1 MLLINCEQLQSASS
15 SVGNTLWI
23 FAPRR
28 LEEQSKKR
36 AAFHYG
42 GAYNIVIITHALR
55 LINHF
60 VCYLKANRAFGS
72 LSLIHTQNWS
82 HFSAVRLG

>member
-1 MLLINCEQLQSASS
+1 MLLITCEQPQSASHS
-15 SVGNTLWI
+15 AGNTQWI
-23 FAPRR
+23 FASQR

-42 GAYNIVIITHALR
+42 GAYNIVIITHALC

>member
-1 MLLINCEQLQSASS
+1 MLLINREQLQSVSS

-23 FAPRR
+23 FASQR

-42 GAYNIVIITHALR
+42 RAYNIVIITHALC

-72 LSLIHTQNWS
+72 LSLMHTQNWS